1 MAKESPSER
10 EKIDASV
17 EKKLTALFELQA
29 IDSKIDKIRTIR
41 GELPLEIKDLED
53 SVETLAT
60 RLEKMNEEYRAS
72 ETIITDKKNLMK
84 DAEAMIKKYKSQQ
97 SKVRNNREYESLTKE
112 IEYQTLEIQLAERKI
127 KDFKASLTTKKEQLE
142 QLEEE
147 LKERKNR
154 LKEKQGELDEIIA
167 ETEKEETALLK
178 RSKGAE
184 ALIEERLLSSYKR
197 IRSNT
202 RNGLA
207 VVPVERDACGGCF
220 SKIPPQ
226 RQLDIKTHK
235 KLLVCE
241 HCGRVLVAP
250 DIADKMMLLYKDE
263 NLRKEMIQKG
273 KQVIKEY
280 NWDNTA
286 ALLWQ

>member
-1 MAKESPSER
+1 MAKASLSER
-10 EKIDASV
+10 EKIDTSV
-17 EKKLTALFELQA
+17 EKKLSALFELQV

-41 GELPLEIKDLED
+41 GELPLEIKELED

-60 RLEKMNEEYRAS
+60 RLEKMNEDYRAS
-72 ETIITDKKNLMK
+72 ETIIADKKTLMK

-112 IEYQTLEIQLAERKI
+112 VEYQTLEIQLAERKI

-142 QLEEE
+142 IQEEE

-250 DIADKMMLLYKDE
+250 DIADKM
-263 NLRKEMIQKG
+263 KEI
-273 KQVIKEY
+273 
-280 NWDNTA
+280 A
-286 ALLWQ
+286 

>member
-1 MAKESPSER
+1 MAKAASLSER

-17 EKKLTALFELQA
+17 EKKLSALFELQLL
-29 IDSKIDKIRTIR
+29 DSKIDKIRTVR

-53 SVETLAT
+53 AVEGLAT
-60 RLEKMNEEYRAS
+60 RLEKMNEELRAS
-72 ETIITDKKNLMK
+72 ELIISDKKNLMK
-84 DAEAMIKKYKSQQ
+84 DSEVAIKKYKSQQ

-127 KDFKASLTTKKEQLE
+127 KDFKTSLTAKKEQIKL
-142 QLEEE
+142 QEEE

-178 RSKGAE
+178 RSKLSE
-184 ALIEERLLSSYKR
+184 TLIEARLLNSYKR
-197 IRSNT
+197 IRANT

-250 DIADKMMLLYKDE
+250 DIAEKMKKQE
-263 NLRKEMIQKG
+263 N
-273 KQVIKEY
+273 
-280 NWDNTA
+280 
-286 ALLWQ
+286 

>member
-1 MAKESPSER
+1 MAKLSER

-17 EKKLTALFELQA
+17 EAKLRALYELQV
-29 IDSKIDKIRTIR
+29 IDSQIDKIRTVR

-53 SVETLAT
+53 SVEQLAT
-60 RLEKMNEEYRAS
+60 RLEKMQEEMRQS
-72 ETIITDKKNLMK
+72 ETIIADKKNLMK
-84 DAEAMIKKYKSQQ
+84 DAESMIKKYKSQQ
-97 SKVRNNREYESLTKE
+97 NKVRNNREYESLTKE
-112 IEYQTLEIQLAERKI
+112 IEYQTLEIALAEKKI
-127 KDFKASLTTKKEQLE
+127 KEYKATLASKKELIE
-142 QLEEE
+142 QQESD
-147 LKERKNR
+147 LKDRKDR

-178 RSKGAE
+178 KSKASE
-184 ALIEERLLSSYKR
+184 ALIEERLLNAYKR

-250 DIADKMMLLYKDE
+250 DITESVKVKA
-263 NLRKEMIQKG
+263 
-273 KQVIKEY
+273 
-280 NWDNTA
+280 
-286 ALLWQ
+286 

>member
-1 MAKESPSER
+1 MAKTTTLSER

-17 EKKLTALFELQA
+17 EVKLSALFELQV
-29 IDSKIDKIRTIR
+29 IDSKIDKIRTVR
-41 GELPLEIKDLED
+41 GELPLEIKDLETG
-53 SVETLAT
+53 VEELAT
-60 RLEKMNEEYRAS
+60 RLEKMQEELRTS
-72 ETIITDKKNLMK
+72 ETIIADKKNLMK
-84 DAEAMIKKYKSQQ
+84 DAESMIKKYKSQQ

-127 KDFKASLTTKKEQLE
+127 KEYKASLATKKEQIE
-142 QLEEE
+142 VQEEE

-178 RSKGAE
+178 RSKSAE
-184 ALIEERLLSSYKR
+184 ALIEDRLLHSYKR
-197 IRSNT
+197 IRANT

-250 DIADKMMLLYKDE
+250 DIAEKMMEK
-263 NLRKEMIQKG
+263 
-273 KQVIKEY
+273 V
-280 NWDNTA
+280 
-286 ALLWQ
+286 

>member
-1 MAKESPSER
+1 MAKGLSER

-17 EKKLTALFELQA
+17 ESKLTALYELQA

-53 SVETLAT
+53 AVEGLAT
-60 RLEKMNEEYRAS
+60 RLEKMQEEQRAS
-72 ETIITDKKNLMK
+72 ETVITDKKNLMK
-84 DAEAMIKKYKSQQ
+84 DAEAAIKKYKSQQ

-112 IEYQTLEIQLAERKI
+112 IEFQTLEIQLAERKI
-127 KDFKASLTTKKEQLE
+127 KDYKATLAAKKDQLE
-142 QLEEE
+142 SAEEE
-147 LKERKNR
+147 LKERKVR

-178 RSKGAE
+178 KSKAAE
-184 ALIEERLLSSYKR
+184 AQIEERLLGAYKR

-226 RQLDIKTHK
+226 RQLDIKMHK

-241 HCGRVLVAP
+241 HCGRVLIAP
-250 DIADKMMLLYKDE
+250 DIAE
-263 NLRKEMIQKG
+263 N
-273 KQVIKEY
+273 IKVKV
-280 NWDNTA
+280 
-286 ALLWQ
+286 

>member
-1 MAKESPSER
+1 MAKSATLSER

-17 EKKLTALFELQA
+17 EAKLKVLYELQV
-29 IDSKIDKIRTIR
+29 IDSQIDKIRTVR

-53 SVETLAT
+53 SVEGMAT
-60 RLEKMNEEYRAS
+60 RLEKMQEEMRQS
-72 ETIITDKKNLMK
+72 ETIIADKKNLMK
-84 DAEAMIKKYKSQQ
+84 DAESAIKKYKSQQ

-112 IEYQTLEIQLAERKI
+112 IEYQTLEIALAEKKI
-127 KDFKASLTTKKEQLE
+127 KEYKATLSSKKELIDVQE
-142 QLEEE
+142 SD
-147 LKERKNR
+147 LKDRKDR

-178 RSKGAE
+178 KSKTSE
-184 ALIEERLLSSYKR
+184 ALIEERLLGAYKR

-226 RQLDIKTHK
+226 RQIDIKTHK

-250 DIADKMMLLYKDE
+250 DIAESMK
-263 NLRKEMIQKG
+263 
-273 KQVIKEY
+273 
-280 NWDNTA
+280 A
-286 ALLWQ
+286 

>member
-1 MAKESPSER
+1 MAKAATLSER

-17 EKKLTALFELQA
+17 EEKLDSLYELQV
-29 IDSKIDKIRTIR
+29 IDSKIDRIRTIR

-53 SVETLAT
+53 SVEQLAT
-60 RLEKMNEEYRAS
+60 RLEKMQEEMRQS
-72 ETIITDKKNLMK
+72 ETIISDKKNLMK
-84 DAEAMIKKYKSQQ
+84 DAEGMIKKYKSQQ
-97 SKVRNNREYESLTKE
+97 NKVRNNREYESLTKE
-112 IEYQTLEIQLAERKI
+112 IEFQTLEIALAEKKI
-127 KDFKASLTTKKEQLE
+127 KEFKATLTTKKEQIEL
-142 QLEEE
+142 QEEE
-147 LKERKNR
+147 LKERKSR

-178 RSKGAE
+178 KSKAAE
-184 ALIEERLLSSYKR
+184 EQIEDRLLGAYKR

-226 RQLDIKTHK
+226 RQLDIKLHK
-235 KLLVCE
+235 KLIVCE

-250 DIADKMMLLYKDE
+250 DAAEK
-263 NLRKEMIQKG
+263 
-273 KQVIKEY
+273 IK
-280 NWDNTA
+280 A
-286 ALLWQ
+286 KA

>member
-1 MAKESPSER
+1 MAKTATFSER
-10 EKIDASV
+10 EKIDATV
-17 EKKLTALFELQA
+17 EDKLSALYELQI
-29 IDSKIDKIRTIR
+29 IDSKIDKIRTVR

-53 SVETLAT
+53 SVEQLAT
-60 RLEKMNEEYRAS
+60 RLEKMQEEMRQN
-72 ETIITDKKNLMK
+72 ETIISDKKNLMK
-84 DAEAMIKKYKSQQ
+84 DAEGMIKKYKSQQ
-97 SKVRNNREYESLTKE
+97 NKVRNNREYESLTKE

-127 KDFKASLTTKKEQLE
+127 KDFKTALAAKKEQIE
-142 QLEEE
+142 FQEEE

-154 LKEKQGELDEIIA
+154 LKEKKGELDEIIA
-167 ETEKEETALLK
+167 ETEKEETDLLK
-178 RSKGAE
+178 RSNIAE
-184 ALIEERLLSSYKR
+184 ALIEDRLLGAYKR
-197 IRSNT
+197 IRANT

-250 DIADKMMLLYKDE
+250 DIAEKM
-263 NLRKEMIQKG
+263 KEK
-273 KQVIKEY
+273 V
-280 NWDNTA
+280 
-286 ALLWQ
+286 

>member
-1 MAKESPSER
+1 MAKAATLSER
-10 EKIDASV
+10 EKIDTSV
-17 EKKLTALFELQA
+17 ENKLTSLFELQVV
-29 IDSKIDKIRTIR
+29 DSKIDKIRTVR

-53 SVETLAT
+53 SVEALAT
-60 RLEKMNEEYRAS
+60 RLEKQNEDYRSS
-72 ETIITDKKNLMK
+72 ETIISDKKNLMK
-84 DAEAMIKKYKSQQ
+84 DAEVMIKKYKSQQ
-97 SKVRNNREYESLTKE
+97 NKVRNNREYESLTKE

-127 KDFKASLTTKKEQLE
+127 KEFKASLTTKKEQLE

-147 LKERKNR
+147 LKERKSR

-178 RSKGAE
+178 KSKAFE
-184 ALIEERLLSSYKR
+184 AQIEERLLGAYKR

-235 KLLVCE
+235 KLIVCE
-241 HCGRVLVAP
+241 HCGRILVAP
-250 DIADKMMLLYKDE
+250 DIAEKLQEK
-263 NLRKEMIQKG
+263 
-273 KQVIKEY
+273 V
-280 NWDNTA
+280 
-286 ALLWQ
+286 

>member
-1 MAKESPSER
+1 MAKAATLSER

-17 EKKLTALFELQA
+17 EEKLNALYELQS
-29 IDSKIDKIRTIR
+29 IDSKIDKIRTVR

-53 SVETLAT
+53 SVEGLAT
-60 RLEKMNEEYRAS
+60 RLEKMNEEMRAS
-72 ETIITDKKNLMK
+72 ESIISDKKNLMK

-112 IEYQTLEIQLAERKI
+112 IEYQTLEISLAERKI
-127 KDFKASLTTKKEQLE
+127 KEFKASLAAKKEQIE
-142 QLEEE
+142 VQEEE
-147 LKERKNR
+147 LKERKSR

-178 RSKGAE
+178 KSKVSE
-184 ALIEERLLSSYKR
+184 AQIEERLLGAYKR
-197 IRSNT
+197 IRANT

-207 VVPVERDACGGCF
+207 VVPIERDACGGCF

-226 RQLDIKTHK
+226 RQLDIKMHK
-235 KLLVCE
+235 KLIVCE

-250 DIADKMMLLYKDE
+250 DVAEKIASK
-263 NLRKEMIQKG
+263 
-273 KQVIKEY
+273 V
-280 NWDNTA
+280 
-286 ALLWQ
+286 

>member
-1 MAKESPSER
+1 MAKTATLSER

-17 EKKLTALFELQA
+17 EEKLSALYELQV
-29 IDSKIDKIRTIR
+29 IDSKIDKIRTVR

-53 SVETLAT
+53 SVEQLAS
-60 RLEKMNEEYRAS
+60 RLEKMQEEMRQS
-72 ETIITDKKNLMK
+72 ETIISDKKNLMK
-84 DAEAMIKKYKSQQ
+84 DAEGMIKKYKSQQ
-97 SKVRNNREYESLTKE
+97 NKVRNNREYESLTKE

-127 KDFKASLTTKKEQLE
+127 KDFKTSLTAKKEQIEL
-142 QLEEE
+142 QEEE

-178 RSKGAE
+178 RSKSAE
-184 ALIEERLLSSYKR
+184 ALIEERLLGAYKR
-197 IRSNT
+197 IRANT

-250 DIADKMMLLYKDE
+250 DIADKMREK
-263 NLRKEMIQKG
+263 
-273 KQVIKEY
+273 V
-280 NWDNTA
+280 
-286 ALLWQ
+286 

>member
-1 MAKESPSER
+1 MAKLSER

-17 EKKLTALFELQA
+17 EEKLRALYELQT
-29 IDSKIDKIRTIR
+29 IDSQIDKIRTVR

-53 SVETLAT
+53 SVEQLAT
-60 RLEKMNEEYRAS
+60 RLEKMQEEMRQS
-72 ETIITDKKNLMK
+72 ETIISDKKNLMK
-84 DAEAMIKKYKSQQ
+84 DAEGMIKKYKSQQ
-97 SKVRNNREYESLTKE
+97 NKVRNNREYESLTKE
-112 IEYQTLEIQLAERKI
+112 IEYQTLEIALAEKKI
-127 KDFKASLTTKKEQLE
+127 KEYKATLASKKEIIE
-142 QLEEE
+142 QQESD
-147 LKERKNR
+147 LKDRKDR

-167 ETEKEETALLK
+167 ETEKEETSLLK
-178 RSKGAE
+178 KSKTSE
-184 ALIEERLLSSYKR
+184 ALIEERLLNAYKR

-250 DIADKMMLLYKDE
+250 DITESVKVK
-263 NLRKEMIQKG
+263 
-273 KQVIKEY
+273 V
-280 NWDNTA
+280 
-286 ALLWQ
+286 

>member
-1 MAKESPSER
+1 MAKTVSER

-17 EKKLTALFELQA
+17 EEKLGALHELQV
-29 IDSKIDKIRTIR
+29 IDSKIDKIRTVR

-53 SVETLAT
+53 AVEQLAT
-60 RLEKMNEEYRAS
+60 RLEKMQEEMRQS
-72 ETIITDKKNLMK
+72 ETIISDKKNLIK
-84 DAEAMIKKYKSQQ
+84 DAEGMIKKYKSQQ
-97 SKVRNNREYESLTKE
+97 NKVRNNREYESLTKE
-112 IEYQTLEIQLAERKI
+112 IEFQTLEMALAEKKI
-127 KDFKASLTTKKEQLE
+127 KEYKATLVAKKENLE
-142 QLEEE
+142 QAEED

-178 RSKGAE
+178 RSKTAE
-184 ALIEERLLSSYKR
+184 TQIEDRLLTAYKR

-226 RQLDIKTHK
+226 RQLDLKMHK
-235 KLLVCE
+235 KLIVCE
-241 HCGRVLVAP
+241 PCGRILIAP
-250 DIADKMMLLYKDE
+250 DLAEKAKLKD
-263 NLRKEMIQKG
+263 
-273 KQVIKEY
+273 
-280 NWDNTA
+280 
-286 ALLWQ
+286 